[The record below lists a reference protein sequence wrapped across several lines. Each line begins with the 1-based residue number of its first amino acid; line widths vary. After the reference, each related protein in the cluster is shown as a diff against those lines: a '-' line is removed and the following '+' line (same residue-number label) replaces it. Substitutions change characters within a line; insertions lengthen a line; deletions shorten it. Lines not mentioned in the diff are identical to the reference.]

1 MYTSTALTAVAPK
14 NRFLISDEQI
24 ESNRYNYTKGFDFNY
39 AELFCQK
46 ILTPIREV
54 WYRAKFIGFENF
66 PLRNNPDSPLIFA
79 TNHSGMAFPWDAIAF
94 ISRGIEKLKDSADSI
109 RALISPM
116 LTKFPNM
123 CPYMIDGLWW
133 KAGCINATFLNFE
146 TGMKLNKSNILIFPE
161 GIEGIGKGFDKK
173 YQFQPFKTSFLR
185 MSIRYK
191 TDIIPF
197 YTINGEYNNPLAYN
211 IKPLTKVCKKFGL
224 PFFPVGPVIFLA
236 IFQPWIFYASLP
248 SQLTFVLGER
258 IKVYEMTDKPY
269 DQLSQKD
276 LKIIG
281 EKIRSKMQEN
291 ITTLSQT
298 YGQKYYNI
306 RSLLKA
312 MWKNKR
318 NFFRY
323 FPAFWP
329 LTMTYFDVNYKE
341 VDGKGFIKFS
351 LWNCIKTICKRPI
364 VLAMYLP
371 VIGWIFI
378 AINSWLIM
386 RRRKK
391 QNKTK

>member
-1 MYTSTALTAVAPK
+1 MYTQTAEALPERK
-14 NRFLISDEQI
+14 NRFLISDEDI
-24 ESNRYNYTKGFDFNY
+24 ERNRDSYTNRFNLRY
-39 AELFCQK
+39 AELFCEK
-46 ILTPIREV
+46 ILSHIRRV
-54 WYRAKFIGFENF
+54 WFRAKFVGFENF
-66 PLRNNPDSPLIFA
+66 PQRNNSNAPLIFA

-94 ISRGIEKLKDSADSI
+94 ISKSIEYQEDSPDSV

-116 LTKFPNM
+116 LTKYPYM
-123 CPYMIDGLWW
+123 CPFMIDGLWW

-173 YQFQPFKTSFLR
+173 YCFQPFKTSFLR

-211 IKPLTKVCKKFGL
+211 IKPLSKFCKKFGL
-224 PFFPVGPVIFLA
+224 PFFPFGPMIFLA
-236 IFQPWIFYASLP
+236 IFQPWIFYVSLP

-269 DQLSQKD
+269 DQLSQKE
-276 LKIIG
+276 LKAIG
-281 EKIRSKMQEN
+281 EEIRVKMQKN
-291 ITTLSQT
+291 LSDLSKV
-298 YGQKYYNI
+298 YGKKYYHI
-306 RSLLKA
+306 RSLIKQ
-312 MWKNKR
+312 MWKHKR
-318 NFFRY
+318 KFFRY

-329 LTMTYFDVNYKE
+329 LTMTYFEVNYKE
-341 VDGKGFIKFS
+341 ENGRGSVKFS
-351 LWNCIKTICKRPI
+351 IFNCIKTIFKRPI

-371 VIGWIFI
+371 IIGWLFI
-378 AINSWLIM
+378 ALKSWLIL

-391 QNKTK
+391 IN